1 MVLHRIRETKYP
13 IGFVPLHPPYR
24 LPTHAILLPVDPD
37 TLDGSEQQADEG
49 KTMPAIPYLLI
60 QAVSPT
66 THMRVLK
73 LARARGKSVSE
84 TARDLLSHQL
94 SLDSWM
100 TPDRSK
106 VAAAR
111 KAKIKVRRI

>member
-1 MVLHRIRETKYP
+1 M
-13 IGFVPLHPPYR
+13 
-24 LPTHAILLPVDPD
+24 PT
-37 TLDGSEQQADEG
+37 
-49 KTMPAIPYLLI
+49 IPYLLI
-60 QAVSPT
+60 QDVSPT

-73 LARARGKSVSE
+73 LARVRAKSVSD
-84 TARDLLSHQL
+84 TARELLSHQL

-100 TPDRSK
+100 TSDRSK